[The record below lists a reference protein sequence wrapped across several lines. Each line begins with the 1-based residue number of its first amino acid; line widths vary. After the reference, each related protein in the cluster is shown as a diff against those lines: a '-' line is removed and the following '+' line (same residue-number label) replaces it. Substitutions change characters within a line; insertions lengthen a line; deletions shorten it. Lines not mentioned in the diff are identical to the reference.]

1 MIEALLLGRN
11 GIGVDISPSSV
22 KVTQGRIDGL
32 RKAARKQKYSLPR
45 VKLVVTVGD
54 ARNLDFVPQGSVDLI
69 CTHPPYLDSIKY
81 SKWIHDDLSRIS
93 DPKAFLGEFEKVADE
108 FRRVLKPGG
117 RCTLMVGD
125 VRKGGS
131 YVPLGLLF
139 LELFM
144 KKGFRLDDLI
154 VKEQEHTSHDEFY
167 LNKPFLRISH
177 EYLFVLSNS
186 GSAITQ
192 PD

>member
-1 MIEALLLGRN
+1 MDLCVLPRLAEVPQQTYADAGR
-11 GIGVDISPSSV
+11 
-22 KVTQGRIDGL
+22 TGL
-32 RKAARKQKYSLPR
+32 RVVRSDVGL
-45 VKLVVTVGD
+45 VTVGVGGPGD
-54 ARNLDFVPQGSVDLI
+54 VQVDPW
-69 CTHPPYLDSIKY
+69 H
-81 SKWIHDDLSRIS
+81 
-93 DPKAFLGEFEKVADE
+93 VADE